1 MQASAPPKHILTID
15 DESVIRE
22 LLHELFTASGYRV
35 TGASSEDE
43 ALRIIR
49 SDSPDLII
57 TDLQLDDADGFDVI
71 EQAKILVPKTP
82 IIVLT
87 GVLFD
92 PAVARSLIGEKIAA
106 YLEKTAPL
114 EQVLKEVKRQLGA

>member
-1 MQASAPPKHILTID
+1 MQAATPLKHILTID
-15 DESVIRE
+15 DESVILEMLQE
-22 LLHELFTASGYRV
+22 LLTSYGYRV

-43 ALRIIR
+43 ALRVIHR
-49 SDSPDLII
+49 DSPDLII

-71 EQAKILVPKTP
+71 EQVKILVPNTP

-114 EQVLKEVKRQLGA
+114 EQVLKEVRRQLGE